1 MIAAM
6 QDTLSTMFEY
16 NRWADDRLLT
26 ACSLLTDEQYAR
38 RTGGGYPSVRAL
50 VAHMAA
56 AAQIWATR
64 FQGGEATVLQTEEQ
78 IPTLESALR
87 LLVHGNEVFAREA
100 ARTPDELAEP
110 FAYRNT
116 RGVDVKVPRWV
127 ALRHVTN
134 HATHHR
140 GQLAA
145 ILRQLGMTPPNTD
158 FTTWAAEQQQKA
170 RSAAA
175 G

>member
-1 MIAAM
+1 
-6 QDTLSTMFEY
+6 MFEY
-16 NRWADDRLLT
+16 NRWADDHLLT
-26 ACSLLTDEQYAR
+26 ACSLLTDEQYAQR
-38 RTGGGYPSVRAL
+38 LGGGYPSIRAL
-50 VAHMAA
+50 VAHLAA
-56 AAQIWATR
+56 SAHLWSTR

-87 LLVHGNEVFAREA
+87 LLVHANEVFAREA
-100 ARTPDELAEP
+100 VRPPEELHEM

-116 RGVDVKVPRWV
+116 RGVDVRVPRWA

-140 GQLAA
+140 GQLASM
-145 ILRQLGMTPPNTD
+145 LRQLGMTPPNTD
-158 FTTWAAEQQQKA
+158 FVFWAVEQQKT
-170 RSAAA
+170 RTAA